1 MLRAKPLK
9 KSSNIIKFYNNA
21 LFSLITMNRDEK
33 CNEIIIILIY
43 FRKVVCLLKRMPDK
57 RAFMQY
63 FVVSVI
69 IERSKMRF
77 SYMINSI

>member
-1 MLRAKPLK
+1 
-9 KSSNIIKFYNNA
+9 
-21 LFSLITMNRDEK
+21 MNRDEK